1 MFNNYVATFY
11 LRLRLTQMAIEKRTA
26 TKQATRI
33 APPTA
38 IIIHVHIGNAAS
50 PLGASVVVVKL
61 KI

>member
-1 MFNNYVATFY
+1 
-11 LRLRLTQMAIEKRTA
+11 MAIEKRTA

-38 IIIHVHIGNAAS
+38 IIIHAHVGNAAS
-50 PLGASVVVVKL
+50 PLGAAVVAVKL

>member
-1 MFNNYVATFY
+1 MCMYITIFY
-11 LRLRLTQMAIEKRTA
+11 LRPRLTQMAIVKRTA

-38 IIIHVHIGNAAS
+38 IIIHAHVGNAAS
-50 PLGASVVVVKL
+50 PLGAAVVVVKL